1 MSKLNLRKL
10 HRAVAPIIMLPL
22 FVTIITGM
30 TYRLGK
36 SWLGLSKDQVHFLM
50 VIHEG
55 EYLGK
60 QLEPV
65 YVLLNGLGVLF
76 MLVTGVGM
84 LFSTLSKA
92 ISKSQV
98 GKKTTTNQ

>member
-10 HRAVAPIIMLPL
+10 HGNIAPIIMLPL

-76 MLVTGVGM
+76 MLVTGIGM

-92 ISKSQV
+92 ISKSRV